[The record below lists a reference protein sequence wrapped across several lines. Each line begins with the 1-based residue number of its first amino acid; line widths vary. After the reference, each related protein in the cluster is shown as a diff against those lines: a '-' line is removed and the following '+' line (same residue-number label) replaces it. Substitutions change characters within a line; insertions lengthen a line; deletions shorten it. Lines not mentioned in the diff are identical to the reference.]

1 MKKFLSLFLGCLAV
15 IFVSVSFS
23 ACNNKDNAS
32 IDDAALL
39 GSWYWDNQQY
49 QMYYSLIV
57 DADHTGSV
65 TLTGNL
71 PSTVMVEFSWR
82 VEGTIVHLVFSEP
95 LPGINAL
102 GNTLDVA
109 ASFNAQGQLLFT
121 VVNNPSTVFGP
132 FTRSSAPGIEGQP
145 GQPGNQPLQPSDQPT
160 SQLSIT
166 KANLAEDWQLTG
178 YRDSESST
186 FSMWGGTLTT
196 ITLTNTGGYT
206 SVGVFGN
213 GSGTYTLAGSYV
225 TVYADGLSNPLANFI
240 VSSLTNNELILQ
252 NEGDYY
258 YKFNKI
264 GYYF

>member
-1 MKKFLSLFLGCLAV
+1 MKKIISLFLGCLAA

-57 DADHTGSV
+57 NADHTGSV

-71 PSTVMVEFSWR
+71 PSTETVEFSWR

-121 VVNNPSTVFGP
+121 LVSDPSISFGP
-132 FTRSSAPGIEGQP
+132 FTRSSAPSMEGQP

-166 KANLAEDWQLTG
+166 KANLAGDWQLTG
-178 YRDSESST
+178 SRDPESST
-186 FSMWGGTLTT
+186 FSMWAGTRTT
-196 ITLTNTGGYT
+196 ITLTSIGGYT
-206 SVGVFGN
+206 TEGFFGN

-252 NEGDYY
+252 MEGDYY
-258 YKFNKI
+258 FKFNKI
-264 GYYF
+264 VY